1 LKYCPQCKRQFDEP
15 WLSFCSD
22 DGTPLVQDVTPLDP
36 IWDPGLS
43 EQPKRET
50 KVDPPPSEQQTQW
63 LPREP
68 PLPGAWVAPDE
79 RPPMNSPVWQ
89 PPPPPPYLPANAR
102 PSQGLAVASM
112 ITGIAG
118 ILFGWWCFGPLP
130 GVAALVM
137 GMIALSQIKKTPEKV
152 TGKPYAMAGVII
164 GAISLVIF
172 VLWIIWFAFAMAF
185 S

>member
-1 LKYCPQCKRQFDEP
+1 
-15 WLSFCSD
+15 
-22 DGTPLVQDVTPLDP
+22 
-36 IWDPGLS
+36 
-43 EQPKRET
+43 
-50 KVDPPPSEQQTQW
+50 
-63 LPREP
+63 
-68 PLPGAWVAPDE
+68 
-79 RPPMNSPVWQ
+79 
-89 PPPPPPYLPANAR
+89 
-102 PSQGLAVASM
+102 M